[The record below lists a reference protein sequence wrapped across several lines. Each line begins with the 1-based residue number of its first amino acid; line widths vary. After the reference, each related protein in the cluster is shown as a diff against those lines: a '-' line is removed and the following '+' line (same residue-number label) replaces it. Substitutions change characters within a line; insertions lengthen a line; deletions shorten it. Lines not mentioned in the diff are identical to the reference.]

1 MAATPAIDPARVIA
15 DLRELARRTS
25 DEGGAQRLCWGP
37 GWRRAREFLGELLA
51 ELGLEPETDEAGNL
65 WARLEGATAAP
76 ALALGSHLD
85 SVPGGGWLD
94 GALGVMAALGVLRAW
109 AGGEPPPVPLVLVDW
124 ADEEGA
130 RFGRSLFGSSAFAG
144 TLEPADVA
152 GLRDADGR
160 PLADVL
166 AEDGVELARARSAP
180 PRREGLGAYLE
191 LHIEQGP
198 VMEAK
203 GLRAAAVT
211 GCAGV
216 ERLRLEFRGQAA
228 HAGTTPMEARRD
240 ARLAAAEARSRSRG
254 SRRAEGGVA
263 TTGELRL
270 EPGIATAVAGR
281 AALLGRP
288 PPPRGRAAGAD
299 ARGDPGGG
307 AEAGARRG
315 CEVAEAPVWR
325 IEPVAFDP
333 GLVSAARTACAAAA
347 GEPRASPAGR
357 FTTPP
362 RSRACCRR
370 RWSSRRRR
378 AGSVTRPEEDTPEAD
393 LSGRDRGVRC
403 ARRAPPRVRHLVPP
417 GAGEPLGWA
426 VFSHVACRT

>member
-1 MAATPAIDPARVIA
+1 MAVAPAIDPARVIA
-15 DLRELARRTS
+15 DLRELAERTS

-37 GWRRAREFLGELLA
+37 GWRRAREYLGELLD

-65 WARLEGATAAP
+65 WARLEGRDPSEP

-94 GALGVMAALGVLRAW
+94 GALGVMAALGMLRAW
-109 AGGEPPPVPLVLVDW
+109 AGGEPPPIPLVLVDW

-144 TLEPADVA
+144 TLEPVEVA

-160 PLADVL
+160 ALGDVL
-166 AEDGVELARARSAP
+166 AGGGVELARAPRCAA
-180 PRREGLGAYLE
+180 RREGLGAYLE

-228 HAGTTPMEARRD
+228 HAGTTPMGARRD
-240 ARLAAAEARSRSRG
+240 AMLAAADVALAIEKIG
-254 SRRAEGGVA
+254 RAEGGVA

-281 AALLGRP
+281 AALSVDLRHP
-288 PPPRGRAAGAD
+288 DAEPLARMLEATRAA
-299 ARGDPGGG
+299 G
-307 AEAGARRG
+307 AEAGAQRG
-315 CEVAEAPVWR
+315 CEVAEVPVMR

-333 GLVSAARTACAAAA
+333 GLVAAARTACAAAA
-347 GEPRASPAGR
+347 GEPASLASGALHDAVEVARVLPAAMV
-357 FTTPP
+357 FAP
-362 RSRACCRR
+362 
-370 RWSSRRRR
+370 SS
-378 AGSVTRPEEDTPEAD
+378 AGISHAREEDTPEAD
-393 LSGRDRGVRC
+393 LAVAIDAFGALAARLLERGI
-403 ARRAPPRVRHLVPP
+403 
-417 GAGEPLGWA
+417 
-426 VFSHVACRT
+426 